1 MHNAM
6 KSFPTA
12 FLLSFLAVSTML
24 SFAAELAVPAVAET
38 NRPNSFYPGNRAPLV
53 PSAFIKL
60 PIGSIK
66 PSGWVQE
73 QLLMM
78 ANGFVGRL
86 PEISKWC
93 KFEGSAWTSHN
104 GEGEFG
110 WEELPYWLKGFTDLG
125 YVLNDQ
131 RIIGE
136 SRRWIDAIIDAQRAD
151 GYFGSKTNAIT
162 FDIWPNMVVLQALRS
177 HYEATHDPRVPAFM
191 TRYCKWLTSIPRDKY
206 LPESWQHWRG
216 GDNLESI
223 YWLYNLTGED
233 WLLPLAKFNHE
244 RTADWTTGIPTWHGV
259 NLTQGFREPAE
270 YYQQAHDRRFLNAT
284 LRNYDT
290 VMKKYG
296 QVPGGMFGADE
307 NAREGYYGPRQ
318 GAETCSMVEF
328 MYSDEMLLGITG
340 DAVWA
345 DRCEEIA
352 FNSLPASMT
361 PDLKGLHYLTAPNQ
375 IQLDR
380 TNKAPMIENDGDMF
394 SYNPHSYRC
403 CQHNVA
409 FGWPYYAEHLWMATP
424 NNGLAAVLYA
434 ASGVTAKVGDGTEV
448 KITEKTDYPFEE
460 SVEFSVGPVKA
471 VSFPLTLRIPNWC
484 NRPTVT
490 VNGKPFDTMQTTG
503 PKGAWVTINRT
514 WGTNDKVRLE
524 IPMEISVRVWETNQN
539 SVSID
544 RGPLTYSLLI
554 GERWQA
560 YGNYDPW
567 PAFEVFPA
575 SPWNY
580 ALIIDKANPNASF
593 QVSQKDG
600 KLARQ
605 PWTSDSV
612 PIKLKGKGRRLP
624 QWQQETN
631 GMAGLLQMSPVRATT
646 PVEEITLIP
655 MGAARL
661 RISAF
666 PHVGEGPSA
675 HDWK

>member
-1 MHNAM
+1 
-6 KSFPTA
+6 
-12 FLLSFLAVSTML
+12 
-24 SFAAELAVPAVAET
+24 
-38 NRPNSFYPGNRAPLV
+38 
-53 PSAFIKL
+53 
-60 PIGSIK
+60 
-66 PSGWVQE
+66 
-73 QLLMM
+73 
-78 ANGFVGRL
+78 
-86 PEISKWC
+86 
-93 KFEGSAWTSHN
+93 
-104 GEGEFG
+104 
-110 WEELPYWLKGFTDLG
+110 
-125 YVLNDQ
+125 
-131 RIIGE
+131 
-136 SRRWIDAIIDAQRAD
+136 
-151 GYFGSKTNAIT
+151 
-162 FDIWPNMVVLQALRS
+162 
-177 HYEATHDPRVPAFM
+177 
-191 TRYCKWLTSIPRDKY
+191 
-206 LPESWQHWRG
+206 
-216 GDNLESI
+216 
-223 YWLYNLTGED
+223 
-233 WLLPLAKFNHE
+233 
-244 RTADWTTGIPTWHGV
+244 
-259 NLTQGFREPAE
+259 
-270 YYQQAHDRRFLNAT
+270 
-284 LRNYDT
+284 
-290 VMKKYG
+290 
-296 QVPGGMFGADE
+296 
-307 NAREGYYGPRQ
+307 
-318 GAETCSMVEF
+318 
-328 MYSDEMLLGITG
+328 
-340 DAVWA
+340 
-345 DRCEEIA
+345 
-352 FNSLPASMT
+352 
-361 PDLKGLHYLTAPNQ
+361 
-375 IQLDR
+375 
-380 TNKAPMIENDGDMF
+380 MIENDGDMF

-434 ASGVTAKVGDGTEV
+434 ASAVTAKVGDGTAV

-460 SVEFSVGPVKA
+460 SVEFSIESLKT

-484 NRPTVT
+484 NRPTIM

-503 PKGAWVTINRT
+503 PKGAWVTINRS

-524 IPMEISVRVWETNQN
+524 LPMEISVRVWETNQN
-539 SVSID
+539 SVSVD

-560 YGNYDPW
+560 YGNYEAW
-567 PAFEVFPA
+567 PAFEVFPT

-675 HDWK
+675 HAWK